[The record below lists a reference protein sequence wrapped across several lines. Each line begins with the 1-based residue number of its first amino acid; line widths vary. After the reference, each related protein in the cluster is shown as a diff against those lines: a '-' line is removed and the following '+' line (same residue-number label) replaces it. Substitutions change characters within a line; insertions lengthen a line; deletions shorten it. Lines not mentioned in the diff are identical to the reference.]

1 MNASLL
7 FSHCFGAFYKL
18 STRLSAEL
26 STILGSRLNSRLS
39 SRLDSLWPRRCLL
52 CHQIVEP
59 AVHHLPIHHLPI
71 CHCCY
76 HDLPVFTGA
85 YCNNLRLKPSIARG
99 LKNPQFDQLV
109 CLAAYQWPFNQWI
122 SALKFRRHVN
132 LASTLGKLLSIHIS
146 NHLTTEELP
155 EVLIPL
161 PLYKWRRF
169 NRGFNQ
175 ADLIAKS
182 LSKSLSIPI
191 DYDALTRIKATKAQ
205 SGLGKLARKQNVKGA
220 FEYKATQPYQHVAI
234 IDDVIT
240 TGATVNQVC
249 ELLTQAGVAHISI
262 WCICATPIE

>member
-7 FSHCFGAFYKL
+7 FSHCFGAFNKL
-18 STRLSAEL
+18 SARLS
-26 STILGSRLNSRLS
+26 TVLGSRLSTVLG

-59 AVHHLPIHHLPI
+59 AAHDLPI

-85 YCNNLRLKPSIARG
+85 YCNNLRLKPNIARG
-99 LKNPQFDQLV
+99 LKNPKFDQLV
-109 CLAAYQWPFNQWI
+109 CLAPYQLPFSHWI

-132 LASTLGKLLSIHIS
+132 LADTMGKLLSIHIS
-146 NHLTTEELP
+146 NHLTTDDMP

-161 PLYKWRRF
+161 PLHKWRRF

-182 LSKSLSIPI
+182 LSKALNIPI
-191 DYDALTRIKATKAQ
+191 NYDALKRIKATKAQ
-205 SGLGKLARKQNVKGA
+205 SSLGKLARKQNVKGA
-220 FEYKATQPYQHVAI
+220 FEYQAKQPYQHVAI
-234 IDDVIT
+234 VDDVIT

-249 ELLTQAGVAHISI
+249 ELLRQAGVTHISI
-262 WCICATPIE
+262 WCICATPID